1 MLIMNRSVLPNAPS
15 LSAHIA
21 NQVDPALQPI
31 LQQQQEKVQAQL
43 PSIQQVLA
51 VVAQLR
57 NPNGGCPW
65 DLEQTHASL
74 RPHLLEEAYEAVET
88 MHHTPVQNPH
98 HLKEELGDVLLQVLL
113 HAQIAQDNGLFSF
126 ADICDTLADK
136 LVHRHPH
143 VFRPAQQEDAA
154 ITTPE
159 QVSAQWQAIKQ
170 AEKNPT
176 ATTDTKSSVLANVAT
191 GQPALTRAA
200 TISRKA
206 VKVGFK
212 WPNLESLWQCVM
224 SEFDEFKAEAVAMTP
239 STDRMEDELG
249 DIFFACA
256 SLAQFF
262 NLNPEVALTRATNK
276 FQARFLYIEQHAT
289 KPLSELSFDE
299 WEQLWAEAK
308 HHLAHTT
315 IR

>member
-1 MLIMNRSVLPNAPS
+1 MNSTLVPTTPT
-15 LSAHIA
+15 LSPHIA
-21 NQVDPALQPI
+21 NQVEPALQAV
-31 LQQQQEKVQAQL
+31 LHQQQMTVQAQL
-43 PSIQQVLA
+43 PAIQQVLA

-65 DLEQTHASL
+65 DLEQTHATL

-170 AEKNPT
+170 AEKNQT
-176 ATTDTKSSVLANVAT
+176 SASKTSVLANVAT

-212 WPNLESLWQCVM
+212 WPNLESLWLCVM
-224 SEFDEFKAEAVAMTP
+224 SEFDEFKAEAIAPNP

-262 NLNPEVALTRATNK
+262 DLNPEVALTRATHK
-276 FQARFLYIEQHAT
+276 FQARFSYIEQHT
-289 KPLSELSFDE
+289 QKPLTELSFDE

-308 HHLAHTT
+308 QHLAKNITT
-315 IR
+315 